1 MDLWIKEYE
10 QPERLNFAIELK
22 DGNKLIGGIDVVGY
36 DNGVPVIGY
45 NLAKKYWNNGYMT
58 EACKCLLNYL
68 FSNGYT
74 EVKIDAMVENI
85 GSNRVIQKCGGIF
98 VKTENVFRPLKNS
111 NVLVVMSDIAW
122 YGFDTAAFAAPRAG
136 IPFAAGKARRIHPLA
151 QERARGDSGTSAR
164 QGSALPVKTATTYP
178 RDSKAFSSVNLQKNR

>member
-1 MDLWIKEYE
+1 MRIKTQKVFSYKCLETGMCDRT
-10 QPERLNFAIELK
+10 PEVSRRALAVTINRHP
-22 DGNKLIGGIDVVGY
+22 GIR
-36 DNGVPVIGY
+36 GVSLT
-45 NLAKKYWNNGYMT
+45 NKKYWNNGYMT

-111 NVLVVMSDIAW
+111 NVLVNRYIVNA
-122 YGFDTAAFAAPRAG
+122 
-136 IPFAAGKARRIHPLA
+136 
-151 QERARGDSGTSAR
+151 ER
-164 QGSALPVKTATTYP
+164 
-178 RDSKAFSSVNLQKNR
+178 